1 MVLFSQFLNTKYH
14 CLDEIGVDM
23 DDLPVNSEKT
33 PLHVYLKKEEKIA
46 PNISVAVSGS

>member
-14 CLDEIGVDM
+14 ARDKIGVDM
-23 DDLPVNSEKT
+23 DDDLPVNSEK
-33 PLHVYLKKEEKIA
+33 H